1 VKAPFFKREFS
12 PPCKPDPYLLI
23 QKSIAMKTSTLR
35 VIGGVQAIVFCAG
48 LYLVVLFLS
57 ILVCSS
63 VYRAVEENRA
73 LLTEDRPFSA
83 LATWV
88 AQR

>member
-1 VKAPFFKREFS
+1 
-12 PPCKPDPYLLI
+12 
-23 QKSIAMKTSTLR
+23 MKTSTLR

-63 VYRAVEENRA
+63 VYRALEENRQQVA
-73 LLTEDRPFSA
+73 QERPFSA